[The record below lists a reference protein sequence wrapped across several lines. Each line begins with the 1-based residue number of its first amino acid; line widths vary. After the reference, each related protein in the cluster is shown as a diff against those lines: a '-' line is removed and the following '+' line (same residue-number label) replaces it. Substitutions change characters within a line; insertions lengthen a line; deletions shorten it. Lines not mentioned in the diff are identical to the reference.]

1 MSRFFIKNRRTEAKW
16 KQHLS
21 VHLTGLIFC
30 LTILS
35 VTIFEKFGQGG
46 WLTLVITLLLIA
58 LCYIINSHYSK
69 VKDQLMQLDKILAQ
83 MPQSG
88 PINTAPV
95 DKNDMTAIL
104 LVGGFNGVGIHS
116 LFSIIRSFPG
126 MYKNFIFVS
135 VAVID
140 QGAFKGR
147 EGFEDLKKSVEDSL
161 KKYVELARRLGF
173 PAEYRMATGTELIE
187 QASELTLEVSREFS
201 KSTVFSGQLSF
212 RLEKFYHRLLHNEAA
227 FAIQRRLQWNGVTNV
242 ILPIRIAM

>member
-1 MSRFFIKNRRTEAKW
+1 
-16 KQHLS
+16 
-21 VHLTGLIFC
+21 
-30 LTILS
+30 
-35 VTIFEKFGQGG
+35 
-46 WLTLVITLLLIA
+46 
-58 LCYIINSHYSK
+58 
-69 VKDQLMQLDKILAQ
+69 
-83 MPQSG
+83 MPQSDS
-88 PINTAPV
+88 IKIAPV
-95 DKNDMTAIL
+95 NKNDMTAIL
-104 LVGGFNGVGIHS
+104 LVGGFNGVGVHS

-140 QGAFKGR
+140 QGIFKGE
-147 EGFEDLKKSVEDSL
+147 EGLEDLKKSAEDSL

-173 PAEYRMATGTELIE
+173 PAEYRIATGTDLIE

-242 ILPIRIAM
+242 ILPIRLDTAKPLVKDKKGFK